1 MRKLKDGTVK
11 YKPSAL
17 KEAER
22 MAQSPF
28 PMPLF
33 TVGSKVQ
40 VYLGAGFGTGY
51 VVSSSQDRCVVRLTT
66 GNRPITVYDA
76 RSIRPAKND

>member
-22 MAQSPF
+22 LSQSPQ
-28 PMPLF
+28 PM
-33 TVGSKVQ
+33 TVYRQFAYVE
-40 VYLGAGFGTGY
+40 VYTGAGWRSGSVQY
-51 VVSSSQDRCVVRLTT
+51 SDPSRCMVHLPKEQRMVVCTD
-66 GNRPITVYDA
+66 NRNLKPKT
-76 RSIRPAKND
+76 K